1 MKRQSLVTRALKS
14 VFPLKENAAGLPE
27 NLREEGKPLV
37 DRFAGVLSALWEDR
51 ERGIFI
57 LNSGGETRPASLGR
71 VFELNPAL
79 WADDATAALFERL
92 LRIEFPEETTIA
104 ATLYASPAIEG
115 TLLDYLDARAR
126 ARIDLTDEAVSI
138 LQAMARERTAMFR
151 RLSRGEGQNRFIA
164 RHFRVWIS
172 ITTRVGEAAAADP
185 ESILFKAFVEATDSV
200 SSILESQ
207 GFLSYVWN
215 GECYVSTMRELTN
228 PHLALVGRTKGPSYD
243 ADRPLRDS
251 VVEHA
256 TAIDVKRDAI
266 SFATLGRRDEARV
279 YGVAL
284 GVSGYPEAITLNAVS
299 GLLGG
304 GLQNRIT
311 LTNPYLV
318 TSVIEPTDPA
328 ADRTTVAMKLAR
340 VKQLEHT
347 EIGLFLTDLGK
358 RGRDLAI
365 ASEACQEGGGLCRV
379 LHEVVSFV
387 KEDALAGADAR
398 AKAILSEA
406 GLEGELDAG
415 LQMMGYLL
423 ALPMEAGV
431 ALMADARVARHT
443 STKTR
448 KAASHMLPV
457 LGEFRS
463 SLPRL
468 GEARPVPMVLLTT
481 RSGEL
486 FGIDL
491 FSNRN
496 GNYNAIVVAKS
507 GAGKSVFIE
516 DLVMAMLAT
525 GGRVWVFDIGKS
537 YEHCADL
544 VGGQWID
551 FVDAAETLCLNPL
564 DVKGDALTLIDE
576 IAEVI
581 VTLAN
586 GDVPLEITA
595 LEKMKGALERVLRA
609 KKESEDDYPPTITDL
624 VAELLLE
631 DDPELLALSVRL
643 RPYAAGG
650 RYSQWFEGRNTVNF
664 QSPFVVLEMQSLAEK
679 TVLQNAVVLILIMR
693 IISEIKGTPRSDKKL
708 IVIDEAWRL
717 LTGNSGAFIEWAC
730 RTLRKYGAGI
740 ICISQSMEDFEKG
753 SAARAVRANAD
764 NVFLLQQKRSSID
777 LYTENPYEREAIASL
792 TTEAGVFSEMYVKLG
807 DRPGVIARLML
818 DRFSMTAFS
827 TRADV
832 FEAVERE
839 KRKGL
844 STVEAIARVAE
855 SAIGEGG

>member
-1 MKRQSLVTRALKS
+1 
-14 VFPLKENAAGLPE
+14 
-27 NLREEGKPLV
+27 
-37 DRFAGVLSALWEDR
+37 
-51 ERGIFI
+51 
-57 LNSGGETRPASLGR
+57 
-71 VFELNPAL
+71 
-79 WADDATAALFERL
+79 
-92 LRIEFPEETTIA
+92 
-104 ATLYASPAIEG
+104 
-115 TLLDYLDARAR
+115 
-126 ARIDLTDEAVSI
+126 
-138 LQAMARERTAMFR
+138 MFR
-151 RLSRGEGQNRFIA
+151 RLSRGDRAGASHYTA

-172 ITTRVGEAAAADP
+172 VTTRVGETAAVDP
-185 ESILFKAFVEATDSV
+185 ESTLFKAFEEATEAV
-200 SSILESQ
+200 SSILDAQ
-207 GFLSYVWN
+207 GFLSFPWDGATYVA
-215 GECYVSTMRELTN
+215 TMRELTN
-228 PHLALVGRTKGPSYD
+228 PHLARLGKTKGATYD
-243 ADRPLRDS
+243 VDRELRDS
-251 VVEHA
+251 VVDHA

-266 SFATLGRRDEARV
+266 SFTSAARCEV
-279 YGVAL
+279 PVVNAVAM
-284 GVSGYPEAITLNAVS
+284 GVSGYPEAITLNAMA

-304 GLQNRIT
+304 GLQNRAT
-311 LTNPYLV
+311 LTDPYLV
-318 TSVIEPTDPA
+318 TAVVEPTEPS
-328 ADRTTVAMKLAR
+328 ADRTAVAMKLAR
-340 VKQLEHT
+340 VKQLQHT

-358 RGRDLAI
+358 RSRDLAI
-365 ASEACQEGGGLCRV
+365 ASEACQEGGGLCKV
-379 LHEVVSFV
+379 LHEVLSFV
-387 KEDALAGADAR
+387 REDAIAGADAR
-398 AKAILSEA
+398 AKAILTEA

-423 ALPMEAGV
+423 ALPMEAGTS
-431 ALMADARVARHT
+431 LMADARVARHT

-463 SLPRL
+463 SPARL
-468 GEARPVPMVLLTT
+468 GETEPTPMVLLTT

-491 FSNRN
+491 FANRN
-496 GNYNAIVVAKS
+496 GNHNAIVVAKS

-551 FVDAAETLCLNPL
+551 FADEDSLMEETEELLAFKGRGSKEGLPPFKNNEAARLCLNPL
-564 DVKGDALTLIDE
+564 DVRGDALNLIDE

-595 LEKMKGALERVLRA
+595 LEKMKGALERVLR
-609 KKESEDDYPPTITDL
+609 EREDPQDDYPPTITDL
-624 VAELLLE
+624 VSELLA
-631 DDPELLALSVRL
+631 DGDPELLALSVRL

-650 RYSQWFEGRNTVNF
+650 RYAKWFEGRNSVNF

-679 TVLQNAVVLILIMR
+679 AVLQNAVILILIMR
-693 IISEIKGTPRSDKKL
+693 IISEIKASPRSDKKL

-764 NVFLLQQKRSSID
+764 NVFLLRQKRSSID
-777 LYTENPYEREAIASL
+777 LYTDDPYTREVISSL
-792 TTEAGVFSEMYVKLG
+792 TTEAGLFSEMYVKLG
-807 DRPGVIARLML
+807 DRPGVVGRLML
-818 DRFSMTAFS
+818 DRFSMTAYS

-839 KRKGL
+839 KRRGK
-844 STVEAIARVAE
+844 STVKAIATVAE
-855 SAIGEGG
+855 SPIGEGR